1 MICPGQL
8 LRYDVGVGCRRQAC
22 QVVDVVND
30 FRFLHN
36 GFRLARCSTKAAPSR
51 LPFDICQSSNIPEKV
66 LQPRTVRSWRIV
78 KNFSEISMIFDKIK
92 FVRHFVR
99 NRVSEFDT
107 NAVSSEV
114 LLYRNNDWTL
124 DRFVILI
131 HNSTDRKSVV

>member
-1 MICPGQL
+1 
-8 LRYDVGVGCRRQAC
+8 
-22 QVVDVVND
+22 
-30 FRFLHN
+30 
-36 GFRLARCSTKAAPSR
+36 
-51 LPFDICQSSNIPEKV
+51 
-66 LQPRTVRSWRIV
+66 
-78 KNFSEISMIFDKIK
+78 MIFDKIK

-131 HNSTDRKSVV
+131 HNSTVHKDRKSVV

>member
-1 MICPGQL
+1 
-8 LRYDVGVGCRRQAC
+8 
-22 QVVDVVND
+22 
-30 FRFLHN
+30 
-36 GFRLARCSTKAAPSR
+36 
-51 LPFDICQSSNIPEKV
+51 
-66 LQPRTVRSWRIV
+66 
-78 KNFSEISMIFDKIK
+78 MIFDKIK

-131 HNSTDRKSVV
+131 HNSTVHKGCPGCFIYAVCLVYMAEQVVARVDNFYLLP

>member
-1 MICPGQL
+1 
-8 LRYDVGVGCRRQAC
+8 
-22 QVVDVVND
+22 
-30 FRFLHN
+30 
-36 GFRLARCSTKAAPSR
+36 
-51 LPFDICQSSNIPEKV
+51 
-66 LQPRTVRSWRIV
+66 
-78 KNFSEISMIFDKIK
+78 MIFDKTK

-131 HNSTDRKSVV
+131 HNSTVHKGCPGCFIYAVCLVYMAEQMVARVDNFYLIP

>member
-1 MICPGQL
+1 
-8 LRYDVGVGCRRQAC
+8 
-22 QVVDVVND
+22 
-30 FRFLHN
+30 
-36 GFRLARCSTKAAPSR
+36 
-51 LPFDICQSSNIPEKV
+51 
-66 LQPRTVRSWRIV
+66 
-78 KNFSEISMIFDKIK
+78 MIFDKIK

-131 HNSTDRKSVV
+131 HNSTVHNGRPGCFLYAVCLVYMAEQVVARVDNFYLLP